1 MQGTAKAL
9 INFQPSNAISFRG
22 MSQNLTETS
31 VEMTAVSEPFKIQ
44 GIDTNLQDK
53 IKYEMETVEQ
63 GKHYKLKV
71 RNLVK
76 QGNYNGFLR
85 VRTNLAQKPEFI
97 IRVSGFIEGEIAV
110 KPQTILVGKFAA
122 QQPVRQGKVL
132 VISNKNQPF
141 KITKVTYD
149 EKLLK
154 VIQQPLARES
164 GYSLEISPVMGSI
177 KEGSRIQTAVSIETD
192 AAPQEKQE
200 VQVHIQNSSQSVA
213 APAEPSRGT
222 KEDSKGN

>member
-1 MQGTAKAL
+1 
-9 INFQPSNAISFRG
+9 
-22 MSQNLTETS
+22 MSQNLAENS

-44 GIDTNLQDK
+44 SVDTNLQDK
-53 IKYEMETVEQ
+53 ISYKMETVEE
-63 GKHYKLKV
+63 GKHYILKV
-71 RNLVK
+71 RNLVNN
-76 QGNYNGFLR
+76 GNYNGFIR
-85 VRTNLAQKPEFI
+85 VRTDLEKKPEVI

-154 VIQQPLARES
+154 VVQQPLAKEA
-164 GYSLEISPVMGSI
+164 GYSLEISPVMAAI

-192 AAPQEKQE
+192 SAPQEKQE
-200 VQVHIQNSSQSVA
+200 VQVHIQNNAQSVA
-213 APAEPSRGT
+213 APNEPSRGT
-222 KEDSKGN
+222 KQDTKRQ